1 MSRLCTFALQDL
13 PLLLRFAFGVSRRAA
28 AAFPDKPE
36 RLQAA
41 LAPLKKPRLALGAL
55 SIFLYVGA
63 EVSIGSLLI
72 NYLMQSNTLG
82 VDAATGGRLISLY
95 WGGAMV
101 GRFIGSAVM
110 RRIAAGSVLAA
121 CACGAALLA
130 GISGFSVGM
139 VAAVAVLAVGLCN
152 SIMFPTI
159 FALAI
164 ENLGDETPQGSG
176 ILCLAIVGGAVV
188 PVITGLTADAF
199 GLATSLFVPVICYL
213 WIAAY
218 GLLTRSTIL
227 DRKTAA
233 EAA

>member
-1 MSRLCTFALQDL
+1 FWW
-13 PLLLRFAFGVSRRAA
+13 SRRAA
-28 AAFPDKPE
+28 ASFPDQPE
-36 RLQAA
+36 IARPA
-41 LAPLKKPRLALGAL
+41 LAPLRKPRLALGAL

-72 NYLMQSNTLG
+72 NYLMQASILN
-82 VDAATGGRLISLY
+82 VDPAMAGRLISLY

-101 GRFIGSAVM
+101 GRFLGSAVL
-110 RRIAAGSVLAA
+110 RRVAAGSVLVA
-121 CACGAALLA
+121 CALGAAALA
-130 GISGFSVGM
+130 GISAATIGL
-139 VAAVAVLAVGLCN
+139 VAAIAVLAVGLCN

-176 ILCLAIVGGAVV
+176 ILCVAIVGGAVV
-188 PVITGLTADAF
+188 PVATGLAADAF
-199 GLATSLFVPVICYL
+199 GLATALLVPAACYL

-218 GLLTRSTIL
+218 GALARSGIL
-227 DRKTAA
+227 DPKKAI

>member
-1 MSRLCTFALQDL
+1 
-13 PLLLRFAFGVSRRAA
+13 
-28 AAFPDKPE
+28 
-36 RLQAA
+36 
-41 LAPLKKPRLALGAL
+41 
-55 SIFLYVGA
+55 
-63 EVSIGSLLI
+63 
-72 NYLMQSNTLG
+72 MQSSTLG

-110 RRIAAGSVLAA
+110 RRIAAGTVLAA

-130 GISGFSVGM
+130 GISGVSVGM

-188 PVITGLTADAF
+188 PVITGFTADRL
-199 GLATSLFVPVICYL
+199 GLATALFVPAICYL

-227 DRKTAA
+227 DRKIVA

>member
-1 MSRLCTFALQDL
+1 
-13 PLLLRFAFGVSRRAA
+13 
-28 AAFPDKPE
+28 
-36 RLQAA
+36 
-41 LAPLKKPRLALGAL
+41 
-55 SIFLYVGA
+55 
-63 EVSIGSLLI
+63 
-72 NYLMQSNTLG
+72 
-82 VDAATGGRLISLY
+82 
-95 WGGAMV
+95 MV

-110 RRIAAGSVLAA
+110 RRIAAGSALAT

-130 GISGFSVGM
+130 GTSGVSVGI
-139 VAAVAVLAVGLCN
+139 VAAIAVLAVGLCN

-188 PVITGLTADAF
+188 PVVTGLAADKF
-199 GLATSLFVPVICYL
+199 GLATSLFVPALCYL

-227 DRKTAA
+227 DRKTLA

>member
-1 MSRLCTFALQDL
+1 
-13 PLLLRFAFGVSRRAA
+13 
-28 AAFPDKPE
+28 
-36 RLQAA
+36 
-41 LAPLKKPRLALGAL
+41 
-55 SIFLYVGA
+55 
-63 EVSIGSLLI
+63 
-72 NYLMQSNTLG
+72 
-82 VDAATGGRLISLY
+82 
-95 WGGAMV
+95 
-101 GRFIGSAVM
+101 
-110 RRIAAGSVLAA
+110 VLAA

-130 GISGFSVGM
+130 GISGVSVGM

-199 GLATSLFVPVICYL
+199 GLATSLFVPVLCYL

-218 GLLTRSTIL
+218 GMLTRSTIL
-227 DRKTAA
+227 DHKPVA